1 MSQATQDASAHRMQR
16 LIDHAQVVL
25 QRLSGD
31 RSGVIDAAST
41 LEGLL
46 QWRTGARESG
56 LGAKTREVAD
66 QLPEAL
72 ARDLRYVA
80 VVRNHV
86 AHDALATPNDPWR
99 FVDAARRCLTTLLD
113 DRAWSRASTAAAG
126 RRPATAQVIDVTARA
141 VTPGAAGRGA
151 PDDGVRRRTV
161 KGRGVGGRGLILLA
175 LLVATL
181 TIGLVFVQRS
191 RHAAALDDEEAEPV
205 SAVRS
210 PPEPR
215 RAAAPGARTTKPRAA
230 AQADAA
236 PDEDAR
242 APAEPVRAR
251 PAGAAARPRIQP
263 PADTS
268 ATDEAGLPDA
278 RRRPV
283 DPGASDE
290 SADDAPQTENL
301 RSLRSRL

>member
-86 AHDALATPNDPWR
+86 AHDALATPNDPRR

-113 DRAWSRASTAAAG
+113 DRAWPRATTSAAG
-126 RRPATAQVIDVTARA
+126 SRSAAAQVIDVTART
-141 VTPGAAGRGA
+141 VTPGPTRRETA
-151 PDDGVRRRTV
+151 DDGVRRRTV
-161 KGRGVGGRGLILLA
+161 KGGGARGRGLILLA
-175 LLVATL
+175 VLVATL
-181 TIGLVFVQRS
+181 TTGLVFVQRT
-191 RHAAALDDEEAEPV
+191 RHAAAVEDEEAEPV
-205 SAVRS
+205 SAVQPS
-210 PPEPR
+210 PELR
-215 RAAAPGARTTKPRAA
+215 RATAPGAKTTKPRAA
-230 AQADAA
+230 AQPDAA
-236 PDEDAR
+236 PDEDAQDTT
-242 APAEPVRAR
+242 EPIRQRQPSA
-251 PAGAAARPRIQP
+251 AGRPRVQP
-263 PADTS
+263 SAETS
-268 ATDEAGLPDA
+268 SGDGTGMPEA
-278 RRRPV
+278 RRQAVGHGEP
-283 DPGASDE
+283 DE
-290 SADDAPQTENL
+290 SADDAPKTENL